1 MLAAL
6 KSLYH
11 LSVSPIRGDD
21 HAQRLES
28 FYHGQAQDYDTFRQR
43 LLHGRRPL
51 IERLPLHKG
60 QTWIDIGCGTG
71 ENLAL
76 AGSRLNAL
84 QRIGLVDLCP
94 SLLDV
99 ARKRIQA
106 RGWRNVEIVQAD
118 AEQYRLPAET
128 VDVVTCSYSLSM
140 IPDWIAVVENVRAM
154 LRPGG
159 YFGVVD
165 FYVSRKFP
173 PKGCVRHSWWTR
185 TFWPTWFAVDNVMLR
200 SDVLPL
206 LIRQFEPVLL
216 DECRGKV
223 PFLCGA
229 SAPYFVF
236 VGRNKLSTSE
246 LS

>member
-28 FYHGQAQDYDTFRQR
+28 FYRGQAQDYDMFRQR
-43 LLHGRRPL
+43 LLHGRRQL
-51 IERLPLHKG
+51 VESLPLHKG

-71 ENLAL
+71 ENLDL
-76 AGSRLNAL
+76 AGARLNSL
-84 QRIGLVDLCP
+84 ERISLVDLCP
-94 SLLDV
+94 SLLEV
-99 ARKRIQA
+99 ARTRVRA
-106 RGWRNVEIVQAD
+106 RGWNNVEVVQAD
-118 AEQYRLPAET
+118 AEQYRLPPES

-140 IPDWIAVVENVRAM
+140 IPDWIAVVENIRAM

-159 YFGVVD
+159 HIGVVD
-165 FYVSRKFP
+165 FYVSRKYP
-173 PKGCVRHSWWTR
+173 SPGRVRHSWWTR
-185 TFWPTWFAVDNVMLR
+185 TFWPTWFALDNVMLR

-206 LIRQFEPVLL
+206 LTRCFEPVLL
-216 DECRGKV
+216 EERRGKI

-236 VGRNKLSTSE
+236 VGRLRATHE
-246 LS
+246 